1 MSDEWMHRL
10 HPEKCADH
18 GHPGA
23 AYNPLGDKT
32 WCLCGARTYPGDAVD
47 RTDSSL
53 GPADCG
59 PSISRVIA
67 HTRASARSGLDPPSL
82 PSASISSSNAAKAS
96 QWTTRPCS

>member
-32 WCLCGARTYPGDAVD
+32 WCLCGARTYPGVAVD
-47 RTDSSL
+47 RTVSSL

-59 PSISRVIA
+59 GVLSECLDRTQ
-67 HTRASARSGLDPPSL
+67 TRH
-82 PSASISSSNAAKAS
+82 
-96 QWTTRPCS
+96 PCPETKR